1 MMPTSARQ
9 AEKYLMKTMTEEGM
23 STTDQVSEI
32 PETTEST
39 GSVEPR
45 TDQLQGEFKRLVL
58 DGKLD
63 PKITDALTELVTAG
77 FCIHR
82 SWGFGKITTVDT
94 LMAKIT
100 IDFQAK
106 PNHSMDL
113 GFAAKILKPLNS
125 QHILARKSTDLA
137 GLKRMG
143 ALDHLE
149 LIKLVLNSFDGQATV
164 AQIQE
169 SLVPDVIED
178 DWKKWWADAKK
189 EMKSD
194 GHFQLPVKKTEPIIY
209 HVQELSAQDQ
219 LLCNLRDAKGLKA
232 QIAAV
237 TEMHKGID
245 GVENKQAILGEVIKI
260 LNLAIKNHMN
270 LKPSLS
276 LEAILLRD
284 AIRSNADIAVEEGEL
299 EALSVFEKSDDLS
312 EVIEGLSA
320 AKQKLALDAFRLSHT
335 DSWVGKYLEILNSSG
350 FRLAGELASMLI
362 DAGHFDRFKD
372 HLAQLVSKHKASTD
386 LMLWLGKNRSD
397 SFADILGPEVFRA
410 MMAAIEQDRFNEK
423 KTSKLGDFI
432 MADQELVTDLIGSAN
447 VEEVEDLVRAL
458 QATIC
463 FDDMDKRS
471 LLGRIVKAYPS
482 IQPMI
487 SGDQTKEDNL
497 LIVSWASLE
506 RRKIEYEELVKKK
519 IPANSKEIAIARSYG
534 DLREN
539 HEFKAAKE
547 MQKVLMARKGELE
560 IDLTNARGTDFSDAS
575 IDQVS
580 VGNKLVVTNLESNQ
594 EETFILLGAW
604 DGDPDNQI
612 LSYLTPLGQAFLGK
626 KPGEEAEFQIDND
639 TRRYR
644 VNAIERHTV
653 AGPTVSDDYESD
665 DVAAEEPTAVA
676 E

>member
-1 MMPTSARQ
+1 
-9 AEKYLMKTMTEEGM
+9 M
-23 STTDQVSEI
+23 ST
-32 PETTEST
+32 PELETEST
-39 GSVEPR
+39 VTTKTVEQSV
-45 TDQLQGEFKRLVL
+45 QLQSEFKRLVL

-63 PKITDALTELVTAG
+63 PKITDALTALVSAG

-100 IDFQAK
+100 IDFQTK
-106 PNHSMDL
+106 PEHSMDL
-113 GFAAKILKPLNS
+113 GFAAKILKPLDGS
-125 QHILARKSTDLA
+125 HILARKVTDLA

-149 LIKLVLNSFDGQATV
+149 LIKLVITSFGGQATV

-189 EMKSD
+189 EMKND

-209 HVQELSAQDQ
+209 HVQELSAHDQ
-219 LLCNLRDAKGLKA
+219 LLSNLRDAKGLKA
-232 QIAAV
+232 QIAAA
-237 TEMHKGID
+237 TEIHKGI
-245 GVENKQAILGEVIKI
+245 GEVENKEDVIDEMIKI

-270 LKPSLS
+270 FKPSLA

-284 AIRSNADIAVEEGEL
+284 AIRTDIGTEAGEGEI
-299 EALSVFEKSDDLS
+299 EASSVFVKADDLA

-320 AKQKLALDAFRLSHT
+320 AKQKLALDAFRLTHT
-335 DSWVGKYLEILNSSG
+335 DSWVDKYLEILNSSG
-350 FRLAGELASMLI
+350 LRLAGELAQMLI
-362 DAGHFDRFKD
+362 DSGHFDRFKD
-372 HLAQLVSKHKASTD
+372 HLHQLVSKHEASTD

-397 SFADILGPEVFRA
+397 SFADILGPEVFGA
-410 MMAAIEQDRFNEK
+410 MMAAIEQDRFNDK

-432 MADQELVTDLIGSAN
+432 MSDQELITDLIGSAD
-447 VEEVEDLVRAL
+447 VEVVEDLVRAL

-482 IQPMI
+482 IQSMI
-487 SGDQTKEDNL
+487 SGDQTKDDNL
-497 LIVSWASLE
+497 LIVSWPSLE
-506 RRKIEYEELVKKK
+506 RRKNEYEELVKKK

-547 MQKVLMARKGELE
+547 MQKVLMARNGELE

-575 IDQVS
+575 VDQVS
-580 VGNKLVVTNLESNQ
+580 VGNKLVVTNLESNK
-594 EETFILLGAW
+594 EETFVLLGAW

-644 VNAIERHTV
+644 INTIERHTV
-653 AGPTVSDDYESD
+653 AGPTVTEDDEE
-665 DVAAEEPTAVA
+665 AEETAPA
-676 E
+676 EPVPASS

>member
-1 MMPTSARQ
+1 MPASARH
-9 AEKYLMKTMTEEGM
+9 AEKYLMSKMTEEGM
-23 STTDQVSEI
+23 ST
-32 PETTEST
+32 PELETESIVTTET
-39 GSVEPR
+39 VEQS
-45 TDQLQGEFKRLVL
+45 DQLQSEFKRLVL

-63 PKITDALTELVTAG
+63 PKVTDALTALVSAG

-100 IDFQAK
+100 IDFQSK
-106 PNHSMDL
+106 PEHSMDL
-113 GFAAKILKPLNS
+113 GFAAKILKPLDGG
-125 QHILARKSTDLA
+125 HILARKATDLA

-143 ALDHLE
+143 ALHHLE
-149 LIKLVLNSFDGQATV
+149 LIKLVITSFGGQATV

-189 EMKSD
+189 EMKND

-209 HVQELSAQDQ
+209 HVQELSAHDQ
-219 LLCNLRDAKGLKA
+219 LLSNLRDAKGLKA
-232 QIAAV
+232 QIAAA
-237 TEMHKGID
+237 TEIHKGIGD
-245 GVENKQAILGEVIKI
+245 AENKDEVIGEVIKI

-284 AIRSNADIAVEEGEL
+284 AIRTGIGMEAGEGEI
-299 EALSVFEKSDDLS
+299 EASSVFEKAEDLA

-320 AKQKLALDAFRLSHT
+320 AKQKLALDAFRLAHT
-335 DSWVGKYLEILNSSG
+335 DSWVDKYLEILNSSG
-350 FRLAGELASMLI
+350 LRLAGELAQMLI

-372 HLAQLVSKHKASTD
+372 HLHQLVSKHEASTD

-397 SFADILGPEVFRA
+397 SFADILGPEVFGA
-410 MMAAIEQDRFNEK
+410 MMAAIERDRFNEK

-432 MADQELVTDLIGSAN
+432 MSDQELITDLIGSAD
-447 VEEVEDLVRAL
+447 VEVVEDLVRAL

-482 IQPMI
+482 IQSMI
-487 SGDQTKEDNL
+487 SGDQTKDDNL
-497 LIVSWASLE
+497 LIVSWPSLE
-506 RRKIEYEELVKKK
+506 RRKNEYEELVKKK

-560 IDLTNARGTDFSDAS
+560 IDLTRARGTDFSDAS
-575 IDQVS
+575 VDQIS
-580 VGNKLVVTNLESNQ
+580 VGNKLVVTNLESNK
-594 EETFILLGAW
+594 EETFVLLGAW

-626 KPGEEAEFQIDND
+626 KPGDEAEFQIDND

-644 VNAIERHTV
+644 INTIERHTV
-653 AGPTVSDDYESD
+653 AGPTVTEDDQE
-665 DVAAEEPTAVA
+665 AEETTPA
-676 E
+676 EPAPASQAE

>member
-1 MMPTSARQ
+1 MMPALARH
-9 AEKYLMKTMTEEGM
+9 AENYLMSTMTEEGM
-23 STTDQVSEI
+23 SAT
-32 PETTEST
+32 ETATET
-39 GSVEPR
+39 VEQS
-45 TDQLQGEFKRLVL
+45 DQLQSEFKRLVL

-63 PKITDALTELVTAG
+63 PKLTDALTTLVSAG

-100 IDFQAK
+100 IDFQSK
-106 PNHSMDL
+106 PEHSMDL
-113 GFAAKILKPLNS
+113 GFAAKILKPLDGS
-125 QHILARKSTDLA
+125 HILARKATDMA

-143 ALDHLE
+143 AMDHLE
-149 LIKLVLNSFDGQATV
+149 LIKLVLTSFGGQATV

-189 EMKSD
+189 EMKND
-194 GHFQLPVKKTEPIIY
+194 GHFQLPVKKAEPIIY
-209 HVQELSAQDQ
+209 HAQELSAHDQ
-219 LLCNLRDAKGLKA
+219 LLGNLRDAKGLKS
-232 QIAAV
+232 QIAAA
-237 TEMHKGID
+237 TEIHKGIAD
-245 GVENKQAILGEVIKI
+245 VENKEVVIGEVTMI

-270 LKPSLS
+270 IKPSLS

-284 AIRSNADIAVEEGEL
+284 AIRSDVGVEAVEGEL
-299 EALSVFEKSDDLS
+299 EAGAVFEKAEDLA

-320 AKQKLALDAFRLSHT
+320 AKQKLALDAFRFSHA
-335 DSWVGKYLEILNSSG
+335 DSWVDRYLEMLNSSG
-350 FRLAGELASMLI
+350 LRLVGELVQMLI
-362 DAGHFDRFKD
+362 ESGHFDRFKTQ
-372 HLAQLVSKHKASTD
+372 LEQLVSKHEASTD

-397 SFADILGPEVFRA
+397 SFADILGPQVFGA

-432 MADQELVTDLIGSAN
+432 MSDQELITDLIGSAD
-447 VEEVEDLVRAL
+447 VEVVEDLVRAL

-482 IQPMI
+482 IQSMI
-487 SGDQTKEDNL
+487 SGDQTKDDNL
-497 LIVSWASLE
+497 LIVSWPSLE
-506 RRKIEYEELVKKK
+506 RRRDEYEELVKKK

-560 IDLTNARGTDFSDAS
+560 IDLTRARGTDFSDAS
-575 IDQVS
+575 VDQVS
-580 VGNKLVVTNLESNQ
+580 VGNKMVVTNLDTNK

-604 DGDPDNQI
+604 DGDPDNQV

-626 KPGEEAEFQIDND
+626 KPDDEAEIQIDNEV
-639 TRRYR
+639 RRYR
-644 VNAIERHTV
+644 INTIERHTV
-653 AGPTVSDDYESD
+653 AGPNVTNDDEETEG
-665 DVAAEEPTAVA
+665 AAPVEVDPVA